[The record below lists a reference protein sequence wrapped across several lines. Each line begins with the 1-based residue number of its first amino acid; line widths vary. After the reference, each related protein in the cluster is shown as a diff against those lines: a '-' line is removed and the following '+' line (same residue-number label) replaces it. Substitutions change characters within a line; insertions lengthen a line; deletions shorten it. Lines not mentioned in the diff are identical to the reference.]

1 MTSLEIRLRALGHEL
16 ALPPEPDLTTRV
28 LDQLSVSGT
37 RPFPWR
43 RAAVLAFA
51 VLAIAVAAAFAVP
64 QARTA
69 ILHFFHLGGATVIRV
84 ETLPTARERNLA
96 HGLGKPVTRAEAERL
111 LGFRLALPPVH
122 GDSPARV
129 YVIGNSIGSVVL
141 RRHGRPVLLSEFSSF
156 GAQSLK
162 KLAAAGTLVEPVTV
176 NGRAGLWIEGAP
188 HTLTYFDRNFGFQE
202 RPVLIRGN
210 VLLWLRGPLTLR
222 LEGDLDRA
230 QAIELAR
237 TVR

>member
-16 ALPPEPDLTTRV
+16 DLPPDPPDLATRV
-28 LDQLSVSGT
+28 LAELQGR

-43 RAAVLAFA
+43 RAAVLALA

-69 ILHFFHLGGATVIRV
+69 ILRFFHLGGANVIRV
-84 ETLPTARERNLA
+84 DTLPPARERSLT
-96 HGLGKPVTRAEAERL
+96 HGFGKPLPQAGAERL
-111 LGFRLALPPVH
+111 LGFRMALPPVH
-122 GDSPARV
+122 GHPPARV
-129 YVIGNSIGSVVL
+129 YVIGNSIGTVAL
-141 RRHGRPVLLSEFSSF
+141 RRHGRPVLLSEFKSF

-162 KLAAAGTLVEPVTV
+162 KLMTAATTVEPVTV
-176 NGRAGLWIEGAP
+176 NGGAGLWIKGAP
-188 HTLTYFDRNFGFQE
+188 HTLTYFDRSFGFQE

-210 VLLWLRGPLTLR
+210 VLLWVRGPLTLR

-230 QAIELAR
+230 AAIELAR
-237 TVR
+237 TVH